1 MAPPKGKPQVKL
13 NAALFAMAIEEL
25 MTGPTTAQ
33 TIADITGMGQV
44 TVWHLIRALR
54 KRGVVH
60 IDSYEADTNGR
71 QMVRVFALGHGEDA
85 KRPPTKRNEKT
96 RVARQRR
103 EAKAKVGV
111 MFGPLVAVT
120 PLAPKKKP
128 ASRKPALRAGEFQQ
142 LAAALAGETA

>member
-60 IDSYEADTNGR
+60 IDSYEADSQGR

-103 EAKAKVGV
+103 KAKASAG

-120 PLAPKKKP
+120 PLAPKKRP

-142 LAAALAGETA
+142 LAAALAGEAA